1 MPPDQDDLLQP
12 RRVYPGSEG
21 RLPQKRVSEL
31 SLDDLRTIIRAIINE
46 ELDRKIAEQEAKL
59 AKTQADL
66 AQMRMQDVGMTGP
79 APMPVP
85 NMAPGVT
92 NWEPMRDQ
100 SPLDDFS
107 DEVNAMETA
116 IQRQVAR
123 SVGIN
128 PELVAP
134 STTPPRPPDSPPQTA
149 APPRDG
155 PTSWLHDIADLVRFD

>member
-66 AQMRMQDVGMTGP
+66 AQMRIQNVGMTGP
-79 APMPVP
+79 APMPVS

-100 SPLDDFS
+100 SPY
-107 DEVNAMETA
+107 DEYSEAVREE
-116 IQRQVAR
+116 IAR
-123 SVGIN
+123 EFNVPPGM
-128 PELVAP
+128 VAP
-134 STTPPRPPDSPPQTA
+134 PMTTQRPPDSPPQTA